1 MESSPSDVIVAGGGP
16 AGASLAVRLSS
27 RGIRVQVLEEH
38 ASFGSPSHCAG
49 VVGTRLLDD
58 PIVGRLARQHV
69 LNKLSGAVFISPS
82 GRRLV
87 LEAKRPAAVA
97 LDRPSFDKSLAE
109 AAGSQGAILKPRS
122 RVVGTQGGR
131 IEARIQGERQVLR
144 ADVVVGATGSRFTI
158 SRIMGQRKEGVVPG
172 IQARLSGVSV
182 DPNMVIVYLGKSI
195 SDEFFGYVV
204 PLGSREAVAGVCSS
218 TLAYSRLQHLLKLL
232 RGYAGEFKIVGF
244 EAGSVVY
251 GYRSKTAWRDKILL
265 GDEALQTKPL
275 TGGGVYYLTVS
286 SRIACECI
294 SRYLD
299 GEATLES
306 YDALW
311 KREIGREI
319 RFGLRMKR
327 FLAGLSDET
336 LDALFEVGRDLMPS
350 LREADF
356 DRHSSVAPIILRFFP
371 RLVSAIGFSES
382 MQLGRLL
389 VSPD

>member
-1 MESSPSDVIVAGGGP
+1 M
-16 AGASLAVRLSS
+16 
-27 RGIRVQVLEEH
+27 
-38 ASFGSPSHCAG
+38 
-49 VVGTRLLDD
+49 
-58 PIVGRLARQHV
+58 
-69 LNKLSGAVFISPS
+69 
-82 GRRLV
+82 
-87 LEAKRPAAVA
+87 
-97 LDRPSFDKSLAE
+97 
-109 AAGSQGAILKPRS
+109 
-122 RVVGTQGGR
+122 
-131 IEARIQGERQVLR
+131 
-144 ADVVVGATGSRFTI
+144 VGATGSRFTI
-158 SRIMGQRKEGVVPG
+158 SRIMGQRKQGVVPG
-172 IQARLSGVSV
+172 VQARLSGVSV

-204 PLGSREAVAGVCSS
+204 PLGSGEAVAGVCSS
-218 TLAYSRLQHLLKLL
+218 ALAYSRLQHLLKLL

-299 GEATLES
+299 GEAALES

-389 VSPD
+389 LSPD